1 MKDILAGLIDGSMSL
16 QEVEDK
22 YDNIMESHDGGML
35 YDLLGISKAESTAF
49 GHGLWFDELAEW
61 RKNGWPNKC
70 AICGKEIVIENWG
83 WFARE
88 INDGESHELVHID
101 CMDD

>member
-1 MKDILAGLIDGSMSL
+1 MADIIKKIIEGSL
-16 QEVEDK
+16 TLDEA
-22 YDNIMESHDGGML
+22 YDEFDRVLESDHGGKVPE
-35 YDLLGISKAESTAF
+35 LLGLTKIEYTANC
-49 GHGLWFDELAEW
+49 HSVGLDELAEW

-70 AICGKEIVIENWG
+70 AICGKKIVIENWG

-101 CMDD
+101 CMD